1 MFILFLLWGKVGVSQ
16 ISTFKGIISDKKT
29 GQVIPYVTV
38 NLTVA
43 HVYSRADEAGA
54 FKIYSLKNFG
64 NDTLLFTS
72 IGYLPF
78 KVPVKDIT
86 GEVNIALTESVN
98 YLSEVSISRRP
109 EMILGK
115 FKRPGY
121 KPFEG
126 ASMMTRRFRKEDGY
140 SYLQSISLLRKTD
153 RLSGKGK
160 AQFRV
165 SVYNSESDSGAP
177 DGIVYEQIL
186 TADTKETELFVDLR
200 KYHIL
205 LPTDFF
211 FVGVERVSI
220 ADGKP
225 LDPKV
230 NTLKDKQHSWVKKFG
245 SMEWQRIYHRPA
257 ITATVL

>member
-1 MFILFLLWGKVGVSQ
+1 MLVLFLLWGKVGVGQ
-16 ISTFKGIISDKKT
+16 FSTLRGIISDKKT

-38 NLTVA
+38 NLTVER
-43 HVYSRADEAGA
+43 VYSRADDAGA
-54 FKIYSLKNFG
+54 FKIYSLKHFG

-86 GEVNIALTESVN
+86 GEVKIALTESVN
-98 YLSEVSISRRP
+98 QLKEVTIGRGS

-153 RLSGKGK
+153 KLSGKGK
-160 AQFRV
+160 AQFRI

-186 TADTKETELFVDLR
+186 IADTKESELFIDLR

-211 FVGVERVSI
+211 FVSVERVST

-230 NTLKDKQHSWVKKFG
+230 NTLKDRQHSWVKKFG
-245 SMEWQRIYHRPA
+245 SMEWQRIYHKPA